1 MMILYHYSR
10 LSAQCQENY
19 SVFRNTEEKDDNM
32 KDMDLMSR
40 DEIISE
46 ILETL
51 KRIDKK
57 IASERTVSD
66 AENKIISG
74 SSSIQ

>member
-1 MMILYHYSR
+1 
-10 LSAQCQENY
+10 
-19 SVFRNTEEKDDNM
+19 M

-74 SSSIQ
+74 SSSIR

>member
-1 MMILYHYSR
+1 
-10 LSAQCQENY
+10 
-19 SVFRNTEEKDDNM
+19 M

-40 DEIISE
+40 DEIIDE
-46 ILETL
+46 IIDTL